1 MDNELIEKQI
11 KNLSENAKAGLSLLI
26 NICETGNKIPN
37 LMSIDDESVQFG
49 IQFGD
54 MVLGARMIFNISLV
68 DDKNYLGEVSTY
80 FPEDDVILPHGATR
94 EEALV
99 IIQGS
104 PNLGIHITN
113 QPVYGES
120 IEEAILTTLEYALEN
135 IETIISEASGVIDTQ
150 NQI

>member
-1 MDNELIEKQI
+1 MNDKLIEEHVR
-11 KNLSENAKAGLSLLI
+11 NLSENAKAGLTLLI

-37 LMSIDDESVQFG
+37 LMSIDDETVQFG

-54 MVLGARMIFNISLV
+54 MVLGAKMIFNISLV
-68 DDKNYLGEVSTY
+68 DDKNYLGELSTY
-80 FPEDDVILPHGATR
+80 FPEDDVILPQGAVR

-104 PNLGIHITN
+104 PNLGVHIVN

-120 IEEAILTTLEYALEN
+120 IEEAILTMLEYTLGN
-135 IETIISEASGVIDTQ
+135 IEAIISEASGVIDTQ